1 MGQPG
6 IAVAA
11 PFGLEFMANRLPVIP
26 TIFVGAAIAVMI
38 ALGFWQLA
46 RMDEKEAML
55 SRFAQAQTLDEPV
68 AFPRKAE
75 DIDDALYRR
84 SSVTCA
90 EVLSQRTTP
99 GHNEAGRTG
108 IAQMA
113 RCRLDGGGEAEV
125 AFGWTA
131 TPQVVEWRG
140 GAVQGVVGPAG
151 TEARL
156 VADPAAGGLESLAR
170 PDPADIPNNHLA
182 YAGQWFFF
190 ALTALVIYILALRR
204 RTHGG
209 GTRARDD

>member
-1 MGQPG
+1 
-6 IAVAA
+6 
-11 PFGLEFMANRLPVIP
+11 MANRLPILP
-26 TIFVGAAIAVMI
+26 TIIVGAAIAVMI

-55 SRFAQAQTLDEPV
+55 ARFAQAQTLDTPV
-68 AFPRKAE
+68 AFPRKVE
-75 DIDDALYRR
+75 VIDNALYRR

-99 GHNEAGRTG
+99 GHNEAGRSG

-113 RCRLDGGGEAEV
+113 RCRLGGGGEAEV
-125 AFGWTA
+125 AFGWTP
-131 TPQVVEWRG
+131 TPQVVEWG
-140 GAVQGVVGPAG
+140 GGTIQGIVGPAG

-156 VADPAAGGLESLAR
+156 VANPAADGLEPLAR

-204 RTHGG
+204 RTQGG
-209 GTRARDD
+209 GTRARDH

>member
-11 PFGLEFMANRLPVIP
+11 PFGLEPMTFRIPVLP
-26 TIFVGAAIAVMI
+26 TIIVGAAIAVMV

-55 SRFAQAQTLDEPV
+55 ARFASAQTTDAPV
-68 AFPRKAE
+68 VFPRSPE
-75 DIDDALYRR
+75 EIDDALYRR

-113 RCRLDGGGEAEV
+113 RCTLAGGGEAEIAV
-125 AFGWTA
+125 GWTP
-131 TPQVVEWRG
+131 TPQVIQWNG
-140 GAVQGVVGPAG
+140 GAVEGVVGPAG

-156 VADPAAGGLESLAR
+156 VASPAGDGLETLAR

-190 ALTALVIYILALRR
+190 ALTALVIYTLALRR
-204 RTHGG
+204 RTGG
-209 GTRARDD
+209 RTTRARDD

>member
-1 MGQPG
+1 
-6 IAVAA
+6 
-11 PFGLEFMANRLPVIP
+11 MANRLPIIP
-26 TIFVGAAIAVMI
+26 TIIVGAAIAVMI

-55 SRFAQAQTLDEPV
+55 ARFAQAQTLDAPV
-68 AFPRKAE
+68 AFPRTGE
-75 DIDDALYRR
+75 DIDNALYRR

-99 GHNEAGRTG
+99 GRNEAGGSG

-113 RCRLDGGGEAEV
+113 RCRLGGGGEAEV
-125 AFGWTA
+125 AFGWTP
-131 TPQVVEWRG
+131 TPQVVEWSG
-140 GAVQGVVGPAG
+140 GTVQGIVGPAG

-156 VADPAAGGLESLAR
+156 VANPAADGLEPLAR

-204 RTHGG
+204 RTQGG